1 MKKRSKKI
9 LNSNK
14 FFDWYKDLRYDSYG
28 SFSRKDAE
36 YIINGMNIP
45 I

>member
-1 MKKRSKKI
+1 
-9 LNSNK
+9 
-14 FFDWYKDLRYDSYG
+14 LRYDSYG